1 MGVPEWFEKTRLI
14 SQHFE
19 SVFSS
24 AESVPAEIHHHVL
37 RSTTM
42 RTSGG
47 AIVWASHPT
56 HQMRRRRS
64 KAPTKRT
71 VAVNVIT
78 MFIDH
83 LLGTRLRLS
92 PVAGNTKFR
101 TEQQDTLRIGWISSV
116 IELLAHQ
123 QQRGDGASFS

>member
-1 MGVPEWFEKTRLI
+1 MGVPEWFEITRLI
-14 SQHFE
+14 SQQFE

-24 AESVPAEIHHHVL
+24 AGSVQAEIHHQVL

-42 RTSGG
+42 GTSGG
-47 AIVWASHPT
+47 AIVWASHQT
-56 HQMRRRRS
+56 HQMRRRSS

-83 LLGTRLRLS
+83 LLGARLRLS
-92 PVAGNTKFR
+92 PVVGNTKFR
-101 TEQQDTLRIGWISSV
+101 TEQQDTRRIGWMRSF
-116 IELLAHQ
+116 IELLAYE
-123 QQRGDGASFS
+123 